1 LRRSKEVVH
10 SFDRKN
16 ARVQSEMSDRTLVGV
31 KLNEIRKIYP
41 DLLETSFFPFTL
53 AARFFDLLA

>member
-1 LRRSKEVVH
+1 VDRSSDCKI
-10 SFDRKN
+10 
-16 ARVQSEMSDRTLVGV
+16 ARVQSEMSDRTFVAV